1 MQTFRRF
8 DPFGPV
14 AYFATPPEQELRYDS
29 YVNLTEVIA
38 VHFYTTRG
46 VKRANV
52 HLAHHQQPAPEVR
65 DSLVLAQF
73 RARLEQYVRDGHWFR
88 STGIGTEQSTHF
100 INLNQ
105 VEAIRFYRLE
115 AFPEET
121 LALVYAGNSEA
132 PYELN
137 RMNSTRDDL
146 ARLEA
151 LFRGDAAAPIVTQ
164 PAMQQGE
171 TLVSAVPPV
180 PAALA
185 APAMPPP
192 APLAT
197 AAPPAEAPRRAG
209 GLAGRLP
216 LPAR

>member
-1 MQTFRRF
+1 MMQTFRRF

-14 AYFATPPEQELRYDS
+14 AYFATPPEQDLKYDS
-29 YVNLTEVIA
+29 YVNLAEVVA

-52 HLAHHQQPAPEVR
+52 HLAHHQQPTPEVR

-88 STGIGTEQSTHF
+88 STGVGTEQSTHF

-105 VEAIRFYRLE
+105 IEAIRFYRLD
-115 AFPEET
+115 AFPDET
-121 LALVYAGNSEA
+121 LALVYAGNHEG

-137 RMNSTRDDL
+137 RVNSTRDDL

-151 LFRGDAAAPIVTQ
+151 LFRGDAAAPIVT
-164 PAMQQGE
+164 E
-171 TLVSAVPPV
+171 
-180 PAALA
+180 PAAHLA
-185 APAMPPP
+185 EPPPP
-192 APLAT
+192 AAPLPV
-197 AAPPAEAPRRAG
+197 APLEAPAPAEPIRRA